1 MSGNDRKTS
10 APGLRENTDP
20 GQDDEHRFS
29 SKVISMSSPDT
40 AVLLIDVQAS
50 FTARPYW
57 SSAELPA
64 YLDATARLL
73 SGARAAGLPIVQVFH
88 TDGPDRADNPF
99 ARASGLVR
107 PLPGLPAFDAA
118 RVVEKHRHSALV
130 GTGLGDWLHAHG
142 LRRLI
147 VAGIRT
153 EQCCETT
160 TRHASDEGWEVD
172 YVTEATLTF
181 DMVSPA
187 GNAVT
192 AAQLRER
199 TETVL
204 AGRFATVCT
213 VAQALE
219 RATAVAQA
227 A

>member
-1 MSGNDRKTS
+1 
-10 APGLRENTDP
+10 
-20 GQDDEHRFS
+20 
-29 SKVISMSSPDT
+29 MSSSDT
-40 AVLLIDVQAS
+40 ALLLIDVQAS

-57 SSAELPA
+57 SAAELPA

-73 SGARAAGLPIVQVFH
+73 AGAQAAGWPIVQVFH
-88 TDGPDRADNPF
+88 TDGPEVPENPF
-99 ARASGLVR
+99 AHASGLVR
-107 PLPGLPAFDAA
+107 ALPGLPAFEAA

-130 GTGLGDWLHAHG
+130 GTGLGDWLRAHG

-160 TRHASDEGWEVD
+160 ARHASDEGWAVD

-187 GNAVT
+187 GT
-192 AAQLRER
+192 PISAAQLRER

-204 AGRFATVCT
+204 AGRFARVCT
-213 VAQALE
+213 VAQALA
-219 RATAVAQA
+219 RATTEGA